1 MMVHIRGLGDLAVNH
16 LLQGVDALAVGA
28 ESVLLSKLARVL
40 GKFLA
45 SSWQLVSAKLGYV

>member
-1 MMVHIRGLGDLAVNH
+1 MVHIRGLGDLAVNH